1 AGRSA
6 VKQGGLVGGSYEIPG
21 PLGRG
26 GMGAVY
32 RAHDRVLDETVA
44 LKVLRGDVA
53 SAPEMPKRFRSEIKL
68 ARRVAYPSVC
78 RIYEY
83 GEDGPRQYI
92 SMELVEGTNLKEVL
106 RRRGA
111 LPSEEAYGVAA
122 QVAEGL

>member
-1 AGRSA
+1 
-6 VKQGGLVGGSYEIPG
+6 
-21 PLGRG
+21 
-26 GMGAVY
+26 
-32 RAHDRVLDETVA
+32 
-44 LKVLRGDVA
+44 
-53 SAPEMPKRFRSEIKL
+53 MPKRFRSEIKL
-68 ARRVAYPSVC
+68 ARRVAHPSVC

-122 QVAEGL
+122 QVAEGLEAIHRVGSSTGT